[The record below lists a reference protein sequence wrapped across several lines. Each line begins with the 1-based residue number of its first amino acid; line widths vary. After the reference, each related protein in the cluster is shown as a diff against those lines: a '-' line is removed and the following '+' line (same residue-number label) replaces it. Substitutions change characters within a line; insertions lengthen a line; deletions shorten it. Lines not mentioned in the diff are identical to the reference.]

1 MEQIN
6 YRTLNYSDDSMQK
19 TFRSLYPK
27 AVMIKFDNVSI
38 TIDGKQILKNIS
50 CTINNG
56 DFIVI
61 VGPNG
66 AGKSTFFDMISGKRI
81 PTTGKI
87 FLDGT
92 DITHLDEQDRA
103 PLISRLFQNP
113 QLNGV
118 ASMTVAQ
125 NLALS
130 NYKGHTVSLLNGM
143 AKFPTHVA
151 AHLDTLNLGTAKIL
165 NTPMKDLSGGQRQ
178 LLAFI
183 MATIMPPR
191 LFMLDEPTAA
201 LDPQSATK
209 LLQFAI
215 KFINQHSMTTLLITH
230 DPELALVIGKKIW
243 VLENGQITKQ
253 LDAREGVNLSAADLI
268 GHIDYQKLM

>member
-1 MEQIN
+1 
-6 YRTLNYSDDSMQK
+6 
-19 TFRSLYPK
+19 
-27 AVMIKFDNVSI
+27 MIKFENVSV
-38 TIDGKQILKNIS
+38 TIDNKKILKNIT
-50 CTINNG
+50 CTINSG

-66 AGKSTFFDMISGKRI
+66 AGKSTLFDMISGKRI
-81 PTTGKI
+81 PTSGKI
-87 FLDGT
+87 LLDGA
-92 DITHLDEQDRA
+92 DITHLDEQHRA
-103 PLISRLFQNP
+103 TLISRLFQNP

-130 NYKGHTVSLLNGM
+130 NYKGQTVSLLNGM
-143 AKFPTHVA
+143 QKFP
-151 AHLDTLNLGTAKIL
+151 AHLTAELDKLNLGSAKIL
-165 NTPMKDLSGGQRQ
+165 STPMKDLSGGQRQ

-183 MATIMPPR
+183 MATILPPR

-215 KFINQHSMTTLLITH
+215 KFINEHAMTTLLITH

-253 LDAREGVNLSAADLI
+253 LDTRDTTNLSASDLI
-268 GHIDYQKLM
+268 GHIDYKKLM

>member
-1 MEQIN
+1 
-6 YRTLNYSDDSMQK
+6 
-19 TFRSLYPK
+19 
-27 AVMIKFDNVSI
+27 MIKFENVSV
-38 TIDGKQILKNIS
+38 TIDNKHILKNIS
-50 CTINNG
+50 CTINTG

-81 PTTGKI
+81 ATSGKI

-103 PLISRLFQNP
+103 MLISRLFQNP
-113 QLNGV
+113 QLNGI

-130 NYKGHTVSLLNGM
+130 NYKGKTVSLLNGM
-143 AKFPTHVA
+143 NKFPN
-151 AHLDTLNLGTAKIL
+151 HLITELEKLNLGSSKL
-165 NTPMKDLSGGQRQ
+165 LHTPMKDLSGGQRQ

-183 MATIMPPR
+183 MATILPPR

-215 KFINQHSMTTLLITH
+215 KFINEHKMTTLLITH
-230 DPELALVIGKKIW
+230 DPELALAIGKKIW

-253 LDAREGVNLSAADLI
+253 FDTQDTTNLSASDLI
-268 GHIDYQKLM
+268 GHIDYKKLMA

>member
-1 MEQIN
+1 
-6 YRTLNYSDDSMQK
+6 
-19 TFRSLYPK
+19 
-27 AVMIKFDNVSI
+27 MIKCENVSI

-50 CTINNG
+50 CSINTG
-56 DFIVI
+56 DFIII

-66 AGKSTFFDMISGKRI
+66 AGKSTFFDMISGKRK
-81 PTTGKI
+81 PTSGKI

-92 DITHLDEQDRA
+92 DITDLDEQHRA
-103 PLISRLFQNP
+103 PFISRLFQNP

-130 NYKGHTVSLLNGM
+130 NYKGKTVSLLNGM
-143 AKFPTHVA
+143 NKFPTHVTA
-151 AHLDTLNLGTAKIL
+151 QLNKLNLNSEKMLT
-165 NTPMKDLSGGQRQ
+165 TPMKDLSGGQRQ

-183 MATIMPPR
+183 MATIIPPR

-201 LDPQSATK
+201 LDPQSATN

-215 KFINQHSMTTLLITH
+215 QSINEYKMTTLLITH
-230 DPELALVIGKKIW
+230 DPQLALTIGKKIW
-243 VLENGQITKQ
+243 VLENGHITKQ
-253 LDAREGVNLSAADLI
+253 FDQQDTSKLSAADLI
-268 GHIDYQKLM
+268 GHINYTSLHHLV

>member
-1 MEQIN
+1 
-6 YRTLNYSDDSMQK
+6 
-19 TFRSLYPK
+19 
-27 AVMIKFDNVSI
+27 MIKFENVSVA
-38 TIDGKQILKNIS
+38 IDGKNILKNIS
-50 CTINNG
+50 CTINTG

-81 PTTGKI
+81 ATNGKI
-87 FLDGT
+87 LLDDI
-92 DITHLDEQDRA
+92 DITHLDEQHRA
-103 PLISRLFQNP
+103 LFISRLFQNP

-130 NYKGHTVSLLNGM
+130 NYKGQTVSLLDGM
-143 AKFPTHVA
+143 KKFPTHLNA
-151 AHLDTLNLGTAKIL
+151 ELQKLNLGSEKIL
-165 NTPMKDLSGGQRQ
+165 STPMKDLSGGQRQ

-183 MATIMPPR
+183 MATLLPPR

-215 KFINQHSMTTLLITH
+215 KFIAEHSMTTLLITH
-230 DPELALVIGKKIW
+230 DPELALAIGKKIW
-243 VLENGQITKQ
+243 ILEDGQITKQ
-253 LDAREGVNLSAADLI
+253 FDTQDTANLSASDLI
-268 GHIDYQKLM
+268 GHIDYENLM

>member
-1 MEQIN
+1 
-6 YRTLNYSDDSMQK
+6 
-19 TFRSLYPK
+19 
-27 AVMIKFDNVSI
+27 MIKFENVSV
-38 TIDGKQILKNIS
+38 TIDGKQILKNIT
-50 CTINNG
+50 CTINTG

-66 AGKSTFFDMISGKRI
+66 AGKSTFFDMISGKRVATQGTI
-81 PTTGKI
+81 L
-87 FLDGT
+87 LDGT
-92 DITHLDEQDRA
+92 DITHLDEQHRA
-103 PLISRLFQNP
+103 TLISRLFQNP

-130 NYKGHTVSLLNGM
+130 NYKGQTVSLLNGM
-143 AKFPTHVA
+143 KKFPTHLTA
-151 AHLDTLNLGTAKIL
+151 ELDKLNLSSPKIL

-183 MATIMPPR
+183 MATILPPR

-215 KFINQHSMTTLLITH
+215 KFINEHSMTTLLITH

-243 VLENGQITKQ
+243 VLENGEITKQ
-253 LDAREGVNLSAADLI
+253 FDTRDTANLSASDLI
-268 GHIDYQKLM
+268 GHIDYKKLMH

>member
-1 MEQIN
+1 
-6 YRTLNYSDDSMQK
+6 
-19 TFRSLYPK
+19 
-27 AVMIKFDNVSI
+27 MIKFENVSVN
-38 TIDGKQILKNIS
+38 IDGKQILKNIS
-50 CTINNG
+50 CTINSG

-81 PTTGKI
+81 ATSGKI
-87 FLDGT
+87 FLDNI
-92 DITHLDEQDRA
+92 DITELDEQHRA
-103 PLISRLFQNP
+103 LFISRLFQNP
-113 QLNGV
+113 QLNGI

-130 NYKGHTVSLLNGM
+130 NYKGKTVSLLDGM
-143 AKFPTHVA
+143 KKFPYDLTA
-151 AHLDTLNLGTAKIL
+151 KLEKLNLGSSKIL
-165 NTPMKDLSGGQRQ
+165 HTPMKDLSGGQRQ

-183 MATIMPPR
+183 MATILPPR

-215 KFINQHSMTTLLITH
+215 KFINEHNLTTLLITH
-230 DPELALVIGKKIW
+230 DPELALTIGKKIW
-243 VLENGQITKQ
+243 ILEGGQITKQ
-253 LDAREGVNLSAADLI
+253 LNRQDTTNISASDLI
-268 GHIDYQKLM
+268 GHIDYTKLTQ

>member
-1 MEQIN
+1 
-6 YRTLNYSDDSMQK
+6 
-19 TFRSLYPK
+19 
-27 AVMIKFDNVSI
+27 MIKFENVSV
-38 TIDGKQILKNIS
+38 TIDGKEILKNIS
-50 CTINNG
+50 CTINTG

-81 PTTGKI
+81 ATSGKI
-87 FLDGT
+87 FLDNV
-92 DITHLDEQDRA
+92 DITHLDEEHRA
-103 PLISRLFQNP
+103 MFISRLFQNP

-130 NYKGHTVSLLNGM
+130 NYKGKTVSLLNGM
-143 AKFPTHVA
+143 HKFP
-151 AHLDTLNLGTAKIL
+151 AHLTAELEKLNLGSSKIL
-165 NTPMKDLSGGQRQ
+165 HTPMKDLSGGQRQ

-183 MATIMPPR
+183 MATILPPR

-215 KFINQHSMTTLLITH
+215 RFINEHKLTTLLITH
-230 DPELALVIGKKIW
+230 DPELALAIGKKIW
-243 VLENGQITKQ
+243 ILEDGQITKQ
-253 LDAREGVNLSAADLI
+253 FDTRDTATISASDLI
-268 GHIDYQKLM
+268 GHIDYKKLVT

>member
-1 MEQIN
+1 
-6 YRTLNYSDDSMQK
+6 
-19 TFRSLYPK
+19 
-27 AVMIKFDNVSI
+27 MIKFENVSV
-38 TIDGKQILKNIS
+38 TIDGKHILKNIT
-50 CTINNG
+50 CTINTG

-81 PTTGKI
+81 PTSGKI
-87 FLDGT
+87 LLDGT
-92 DITHLDEQDRA
+92 DITDLNEQHRA
-103 PLISRLFQNP
+103 TLISRLFQNP

-130 NYKGHTVSLLNGM
+130 NYKGKTVSLLNGM
-143 AKFPTHVA
+143 NKFPIHLA
-151 AHLDTLNLGTAKIL
+151 AELDKLNLGSPKTL
-165 NTPMKDLSGGQRQ
+165 QTPMKDLSGGQRQ

-183 MATIMPPR
+183 MATILPPR

-215 KFINQHSMTTLLITH
+215 KFINEHTMTTLLITH
-230 DPELALVIGKKIW
+230 DPELALAIGKKIW

-253 LDAREGVNLSAADLI
+253 FDTRDTANLSASDLI
-268 GHIDYQKLM
+268 GHIDYKKLMQ

>member
-1 MEQIN
+1 
-6 YRTLNYSDDSMQK
+6 
-19 TFRSLYPK
+19 
-27 AVMIKFDNVSI
+27 MIKLENVSV
-38 TIDGKQILKNIS
+38 TINGKNILKNITCS
-50 CTINNG
+50 IENG

-81 PTTGKI
+81 ATEGKI
-87 FLDGT
+87 FLDDR
-92 DITHLDEQDRA
+92 DITHLDEQHRA
-103 PLISRLFQNP
+103 AFISRLFQNP
-113 QLNGV
+113 QLNGI

-130 NYKGHTVSLLNGM
+130 NYKNKTVSLTNGM
-143 AKFPTHVA
+143 KKFP
-151 AHLDTLNLGTAKIL
+151 AHLSSELDKLNLGSEKIL
-165 NTPMKDLSGGQRQ
+165 QTPMKNLSGGQRQ

-183 MATIMPPR
+183 MATILPPR

-215 KFINQHSMTTLLITH
+215 KFINDHALTTLLITH
-230 DPELALVIGKKIW
+230 DPELALAIGKKIW
-243 VLENGQITKQ
+243 ILENGHITKQ
-253 LDAREGVNLSAADLI
+253 FDVQKGINLAASDLI
-268 GHIDYQKLM
+268 DHIDYQRLMP

>member
-1 MEQIN
+1 
-6 YRTLNYSDDSMQK
+6 
-19 TFRSLYPK
+19 
-27 AVMIKFDNVSI
+27 MIKFENVSV
-38 TIDGKQILKNIS
+38 TIDNKEILKNITCS
-50 CTINNG
+50 INSG

-81 PTTGKI
+81 ATTGKI
-87 FLDGT
+87 FLDDV
-92 DITHLDEQDRA
+92 DITNLDEQHRA
-103 PLISRLFQNP
+103 LFISRLFQNP

-130 NYKGHTVSLLNGM
+130 NYKGKTVSLHNGM
-143 AKFPTHVA
+143 NRFP
-151 AHLDTLNLGTAKIL
+151 AHLTVELEKLNLGSSKL
-165 NTPMKDLSGGQRQ
+165 LHTPMKDLSGGQRQ

-183 MATIMPPR
+183 MATILPPR

-215 KFINQHSMTTLLITH
+215 KFINEHKLTTLLITH
-230 DPELALVIGKKIW
+230 DPELALTIGKKIW
-243 VLENGQITKQ
+243 VLEDGEITKQ
-253 LDAREGVNLSAADLI
+253 FDTHDTTNISASDLI
-268 GHIDYQKLM
+268 GRVDYKKLL

>member
-1 MEQIN
+1 
-6 YRTLNYSDDSMQK
+6 
-19 TFRSLYPK
+19 
-27 AVMIKFDNVSI
+27 MIRFNNVSV
-38 TIDGKQILKNIS
+38 TINGKHILKNIS
-50 CTINNG
+50 CTIENG

-66 AGKSTFFDMISGKRI
+66 AGKTTFFDMISGKRL
-81 PTTGKI
+81 PTSGTI
-87 FLDGT
+87 LLDNI
-92 DITHLDEQDRA
+92 DITNLNEQHRA
-103 PLISRLFQNP
+103 PFISRLFQNP

-130 NYKGHTVSLLNGM
+130 NYKGHMVSLLNGM
-143 AKFPTHVA
+143 AKFPTHA
-151 AHLDTLNLGTAKIL
+151 IPQLEKLNLNSPKIL

-183 MATIMPPR
+183 MATITPPK

-201 LDPQSATK
+201 LDPQSATQ

-215 KFINQHSMTTLLITH
+215 KFINDHKMTTLLITH
-230 DPELALVIGKKIW
+230 DPELALTIGKKIW
-243 VLENGQITKQ
+243 ILENGTITKQ
-253 LDAREGVNLSAADLI
+253 IDTRQESNLSAADLI
-268 GHIDYQKLM
+268 GHIDYQKLIF

>member
-1 MEQIN
+1 
-6 YRTLNYSDDSMQK
+6 
-19 TFRSLYPK
+19 
-27 AVMIKFDNVSI
+27 MIKFENVSI
-38 TIDGKQILKNIS
+38 IIDNKQILKNIS
-50 CTINNG
+50 CTINSG

-66 AGKSTFFDMISGKRI
+66 AGKSTFFDMISGKRL
-81 PTTGKI
+81 PTSGKI

-92 DITHLDEQDRA
+92 DITQLSEQHRA
-103 PLISRLFQNP
+103 IIISRLFQNP

-130 NYKGHTVSLLNGM
+130 NYKGQTVSLLNGM
-143 AKFPTHVA
+143 QKFPS
-151 AHLDTLNLGTAKIL
+151 HLVSELNKLNLGTEKIL

-183 MATIMPPR
+183 MATIMPPK

-215 KFINQHSMTTLLITH
+215 KFINKHAMTTLLITH
-230 DPELALVIGKKIW
+230 DPELALIIGKKIW
-243 VLENGQITKQ
+243 ILENGQIIKQ
-253 LDAREGVNLSAADLI
+253 LDTRETTKLSASNLI
-268 GHIDYQKLM
+268 GHIDYTNLI

>member
-1 MEQIN
+1 
-6 YRTLNYSDDSMQK
+6 MQK
-19 TFRSLYPK
+19 TLQSLYAK
-27 AVMIKFDNVSI
+27 AIMIKFENVSI

-66 AGKSTFFDMISGKRI
+66 AGKSTFFDMISGKRL

-87 FLDGT
+87 FLDSV
-92 DITHLDEQDRA
+92 DITHLTEQERA

-143 AKFPTHVA
+143 EKFPTHVTA
-151 AHLDTLNLGTAKIL
+151 QLDKLNLASRKIMK
-165 NTPMKDLSGGQRQ
+165 TPMKDLSGGQRQ

-183 MATIMPPR
+183 MATITPPR

-215 KFINQHSMTTLLITH
+215 KFINEHNMTTMLITH

-253 LDAREGVNLSAADLI
+253 LDARDGVNLSAADLI
-268 GHIDYQKLM
+268 GHINYQTLME

>member
-1 MEQIN
+1 
-6 YRTLNYSDDSMQK
+6 
-19 TFRSLYPK
+19 
-27 AVMIKFDNVSI
+27 MIKLENVSV
-38 TIDGKQILKNIS
+38 TINGKNILKNITCS
-50 CTINNG
+50 IENG

-81 PTTGKI
+81 ATEGKI
-87 FLDGT
+87 FLDDR
-92 DITHLDEQDRA
+92 DITHLDEQHRA
-103 PLISRLFQNP
+103 AFISRLFQNP
-113 QLNGV
+113 QLNGI

-130 NYKGHTVSLLNGM
+130 NYKNKTVSLTNGM
-143 AKFPTHVA
+143 KKFP
-151 AHLDTLNLGTAKIL
+151 AHLSSELDKLNLGSEKIL
-165 NTPMKDLSGGQRQ
+165 QTPMKNLSGGQRQ

-183 MATIMPPR
+183 MATILPPR

-215 KFINQHSMTTLLITH
+215 KFINDHALTTLLITH
-230 DPELALVIGKKIW
+230 DPELALAIGKKIW
-243 VLENGQITKQ
+243 ILENGHITKQ
-253 LDAREGVNLSAADLI
+253 FDVQKGINLSASDLI
-268 GHIDYQKLM
+268 GHIDYQKLMP

>member
-1 MEQIN
+1 
-6 YRTLNYSDDSMQK
+6 
-19 TFRSLYPK
+19 
-27 AVMIKFDNVSI
+27 MIKFDNVSI
-38 TIDGKQILKNIS
+38 TIDNKQILKNIS

-66 AGKSTFFDMISGKRI
+66 AGKTTFFDMISGKQI
-81 PTTGKI
+81 PTSGSI
-87 FLDGT
+87 FLDGI
-92 DITHLDEQDRA
+92 DITHLNEQHRA

-113 QLNGV
+113 QLNGI

-130 NYKGHTVSLLNGM
+130 TYKGHTVSLLNGM
-143 AKFPTHVA
+143 HKFPTHITA
-151 AHLDTLNLGTAKIL
+151 QLDKLNLGSTKIL

-209 LLQFAI
+209 LLQYAI
-215 KFINQHSMTTLLITH
+215 KFINDHAMTTLLITH
-230 DPELALVIGKKIW
+230 DPELALIIGKKIW
-243 VLENGQITKQ
+243 ILEDGQIVKQ
-253 LDAREGVNLSAADLI
+253 LDSREHTNLSAADLI
-268 GHIDYQKLM
+268 GHIDYQKLME